1 MHAIELLL
9 TCFPIFKALI
19 LRHFRH
25 EGYLGSGVLW
35 RKPFNNSRN
44 DEAMEV
50 RERNCY
56 WLSCLCG
63 LVICALGCNRNPYQQ
78 SPYAAMGAGGVLQ
91 PTPQAMMGI
100 NPMAQAVAPQIV
112 DLQRRAQLLD
122 DTNRTLTTQLAQ
134 AQQQMQVARD
144 RADLLAK
151 QLQDTTGQLQQ
162 SLLAQRQTESQ
173 ALGIQASINKRGG
186 AKLTA
191 NNSIPISTNSPQ
203 IPGAHVIQDGDLIRV
218 RIPADQLFGQGTAQI
233 VSSGSNLL
241 DQVATSIG
249 GRYSRQRIAIEG
261 HTDTGP
267 LYGGAFSNPSQF
279 AGAQAQAV
287 IDHLVR
293 RNNLPSQQLFLV
305 AHGPNYPIGDNQ
317 TASGRAD
324 NRRIEI
330 VIYPETF

>member
-1 MHAIELLL
+1 MYV
-9 TCFPIFKALI
+9 
-19 LRHFRH
+19 R
-25 EGYLGSGVLW
+25 V
-35 RKPFNNSRN
+35 RN
-44 DEAMEV
+44 D
-50 RERNCY
+50 Y
-56 WLSCLCG
+56 WLGCLCG
-63 LVICALGCNRNPYQQ
+63 LVIVALGCNRNPYPQN
-78 SPYAAMGAGGVLQ
+78 PYAAMGAAGPLPANQ
-91 PTPQAMMGI
+91 PAMMGV
-100 NPMAQAVAPQIV
+100 NPMTQVMAPQIA
-112 DLQRRAQLLD
+112 DLQRRVQILD

-173 ALGIQASINKRGG
+173 ALGMQASMNKRGG

-191 NNSIPISTNSPQ
+191 NNSLPVTTNAPQ
-203 IPGAHVIQDGDLIRV
+203 IPGARVIQDGDLVRI
-218 RIPADQLFGQGTAQI
+218 RIPADQLFGQGTAQLI
-233 VSSGSNLL
+233 SSGSYLL

-249 GRYSRQRIAIEG
+249 AQYGRQRVAVEG

-267 LYGGAFSNPSQF
+267 LYGGAFANPTQL

-287 IDHLVR
+287 IDQLIR
-293 RNNLPSQQLFLV
+293 RNNLPTQQLFVV
-305 AHGPNYPIGDNQ
+305 AHGPNHPIGDNQ
-317 TASGRAD
+317 TAAGRAD